1 MKIFSLLVLWILE
14 RVWIFSLANAVTP
27 SRPHPLSLPGKLE
40 PRRSFHTCFVL
51 AVPKR
56 RVCPSAG
63 LGSPQRH
70 PHRSPADPLGSSR
83 KRALILC
90 SFLPF
95 HSPVRNH
102 TLPHTHHPL
111 SVVNHVS
118 CCGEKTEDI
127 SQGALSLPTT
137 KSIAACLPFLLPDKN
152 SSQLSS
158 CQSPLNAIPTYLPT
172 TSFLPHLPSSSPHHP
187 HFLSTQS
194 NRSFRHTSLFGP
206 YTDILHYTPSPPL
219 TGPGCPLRH
228 VLPYPSEEISQRDLL
243 FTSLS
248 PYYVASV
255 R

>member
-1 MKIFSLLVLWILE
+1 MRESEFFLLQM
-14 RVWIFSLANAVTP
+14 P
-27 SRPHPLSLPGKLE
+27 SRLHPLSLPGKLE

-158 CQSPLNAIPTYLPT
+158 CQSPLNAIPTYLRPPSCPT
-172 TSFLPHLPSSSPHHP
+172 FLPLPPP
-187 HFLSTQS
+187 
-194 NRSFRHTSLFGP
+194 
-206 YTDILHYTPSPPL
+206 PPL
-219 TGPGCPLRH
+219 
-228 VLPYPSEEISQRDLL
+228 SQHA
-243 FTSLS
+243 
-248 PYYVASV
+248 VQ
-255 R
+255 